1 MLYHLIGSIP
11 RVYSAH
17 RPGGSRTRRVYDW
30 PVIGTADALSERQAI
45 ARFAAEHGARP
56 ETVRVQYVP
65 AKRERQLE
73 AFLH

>member
-1 MLYHLIGSIP
+1 MLYHLIGSVP

-17 RPGGSRTRRVYDW
+17 RPGGTRAHRVYDW
-30 PVIGTADALSERQAI
+30 PVIGTADALSEQQAI
-45 ARFAAEHGARP
+45 ARFAAEYRCQV

-65 AKRERQLE
+65 GRRERQLE